1 MNTDKYLN
9 ASKAGLIFICVH
21 LCSSVA
27 NSSLHYSGETFAEL
41 PCQWRGLLL
50 DQRALRQVAV
60 KPGKGAAAS
69 PLRTRYDQEAA
80 RLGKLAKRTPD
91 EAADLGALHL
101 RLGNVDR
108 AVEVLRPAQVA
119 NPKHFRLAANLGT
132 AWHMQG
138 RLTQAVAAL
147 EQAVRL
153 APANLV
159 QAERLHLTLV
169 RARVREKANA
179 QSLDDLTGVRFVG
192 PSGRYEPGRL
202 DAAQRKTLNAEVVG
216 RLQLLALWLPA
227 DARLLWQLAE
237 IAGAG
242 GDVVTAAAIM
252 DGCVTEFGL
261 RDPELLAHRKQMRA
275 AADALAKAEK
285 PGTKKEHGEHTLL
298 FKPKSSRALV
308 RRLALAAL
316 PPIDPKGLNLL
327 AWELIGETTVDRQRR
342 PTFPRH
348 LRALDGLRVEMRGT
362 MQPLGEDAD
371 VVAFLLVEYPV
382 GCWYCEM
389 PDLIHIVLVELPDDE
404 TFRFRR
410 ERVRV
415 RGKLTLNRRDP
426 ENFLYTIKDAK
437 ISEEASE

>member
-1 MNTDKYLN
+1 MNTDKYLK
-9 ASKAGLIFICVH
+9 ASKAALVFICVH

-69 PLRTRYDQEAA
+69 PLRTRYEQEAA
-80 RLGKLAKRTPD
+80 RLGKLAKLTPD

-101 RLGNVDR
+101 RLGSLDR

-132 AWHMQG
+132 AWHLQG
-138 RLTQAVAAL
+138 RLTQPAAAL

-169 RARVREKANA
+169 RSRSREKANA

-202 DAAQRKTLNAEVVG
+202 DAAQRKALTAEVVG

-227 DARLLWQLAE
+227 DGRLLWQLAE
-237 IAGAG
+237 VAGAS
-242 GDVVTAAAIM
+242 GDVATAAAIM

-261 RDPELLAHRKQMRA
+261 RDPELLSHRKQMRT
-275 AADALAKAEK
+275 AADA
-285 PGTKKEHGEHTLL
+285 KKEHGEHTLL

-308 RRLALAAL
+308 RRLSAAL
-316 PPIDPKGLNLL
+316 PPIDPKGINPL
-327 AWELIGETTVDRQRR
+327 AWEVIGETTVERRRR
-342 PTFPRH
+342 PTFPHH
-348 LRALDGLRVEMRGT
+348 LRGLENLRVEMRGY

-389 PDLIHIVLVELPDDE
+389 PDLVHIVLVELPDDE

-415 RGKLTLNRRDP
+415 SGKLVLNRRDP